1 MAGLWKGLKAKWK
14 DIKGWFKKLPGTVKQ
29 SAGLIG
35 DGLKSIF
42 VDEGDGGV
50 DSKKFKLNNGVRRG
64 RATLNRTGKKG
75 DAAAV
80 TQTVMVKIKK
90 KAGESL
96 EKTVGNKVDVTVN
109 RKKGW
114 KDTIAK
120 WLGIDKSQDAT
131 VNRKKGTGFTDA
143 IRKFLGL
150 GDGGEDAAVNRTKGT
165 GFGEK
170 IRAFLGIS
178 DSGENAKVNRVAG
191 WKSSLAAWLGTNKTH
206 TVKVNRKKGWK
217 GSLASWIGSKISVA
231 VNLVKG
237 TASGLG
243 GWLKSVVNTIF
254 RKAEGGVFSHGSWK
268 PITAYAGG
276 GSPGGGQLFLAREA
290 GPELVGTLG
299 GSTAVM
305 NNKQIVSSVAA
316 GVASAVRDVIVPAL
330 MSMDDGPSGDLVVFL
345 GDEEVARSALRGIKK
360 IDKQQHPVIQLQG
373 V

>member
-1 MAGLWKGLKAKWK
+1 M
-14 DIKGWFKKLPGTVKQ
+14 
-29 SAGLIG
+29 
-35 DGLKSIF
+35 
-42 VDEGDGGV
+42 
-50 DSKKFKLNNGVRRG
+50 
-64 RATLNRTGKKG
+64 
-75 DAAAV
+75 
-80 TQTVMVKIKK
+80 
-90 KAGESL
+90 
-96 EKTVGNKVDVTVN
+96 GNKVDVTVN